1 MCIRSVFTMK
11 KIIIITGATSGMGL
25 ETLKLLAKNGHTVY
39 GTARKKEDF
48 KTIEEAGGK
57 PLQADMNDY
66 ESLEKA
72 VETIIKEEGRIDVLD
87 NNAGYG
93 LYGTVEEIPLKDAK
107 NQLEVNLFGLARL
120 TQLVI
125 PHMRAQKSGTIIN
138 ISSMGGKIYT
148 PFGAWY
154 HASKHALEGFSDC
167 LRLELR
173 HFGIHVVVVE
183 PGSIATP
190 WNDIMRKNLEKY
202 STSGPYK
209 ETAENFIAR
218 SERSSKTNEGSPP
231 SIIADVI
238 LKIVN
243 ARKPKTRYVAGKYA
257 KLLIS
262 IRKFLGD
269 RIYDKVIDR
278 MIK

>member
-1 MCIRSVFTMK
+1 MK